1 MSINTFLD
9 PEIEIDK
16 REVRLL
22 GLAFLFLLAVSF
34 SIAIAASVR
43 ENDWLI
49 SIESVR
55 HFIILPVWA
64 IGIFTIVR
72 SLRRYFPSRDPYLL
86 PVAALLS
93 GWGMLTI
100 WRLDPIFGAR
110 QLVWFLLA
118 LTLLFFILRTKP
130 DLNWL
135 REYRYL
141 WLSAGVILLASTLIF
156 GTNPS
161 GAEPRLWL
169 GCCGIYFQPSEPLR
183 LLLIVFLASYFADRM
198 VFRWID
204 KRPSL
209 FSSLAPLLVV
219 WAFSISFLFI
229 QRDLGTM
236 TLFIFLLAVLLYIAS
251 SRWEVLLAAGLFTL
265 AGSAAGFFFLDI
277 IRTRFDAWINP
288 WLDSI
293 GGSYQIVQSLIAL
306 AAGGIIGRGPGN
318 GSPGIVPAAHT
329 DFIFSAI
336 TEEWGM
342 LGALGMIALFA
353 IFVARGLKIAS
364 CLHSPFD
371 KLLAA
376 GIAVAIGLQTIMII
390 GGVIRFLPMTG
401 ITVPFVSYGGSSLIT
416 SFVALGL
423 LLVLSNR
430 ASRIAESSRPLLVT
444 QAFFSIAWAS
454 LAIMVAWWT
463 IVRGPDLVARFDN
476 PRRAIAERY
485 SRRGSILDSRG
496 EILAESDDIR
506 GSYQRTVLSGS
517 YSSVVG
523 YHSAFYGQ
531 TGIEASMDD
540 FLRGNTGFDPLQ
552 LATSTFL
559 RGYPPYGL
567 DVRLTL
573 NAQLQISVA
582 QLMQGSRGAVVVLD
596 SMNGRILALVSSP
609 SFDPNTLA
617 DDWETLIARQDAPL
631 LNRASQ
637 SQYQPGMLLS
647 PLLVALAAD
656 QELVDINAPSDIQ
669 LEPVIFQGQQFDCSQ
684 SPPLTKTAT
693 LGNAVRY
700 GCPGPIVELAELLG
714 GEWIQDALAT
724 LNFYQA
730 VKIGIEST
738 KPADLD
744 PIQNGTAAQL
754 AAIGQ
759 GDLTV
764 TPLQVARAYAA
775 LFNQGILPV
784 LELVRSYQNA
794 DGDWVALAGDESPHA
809 ILSAEATQIV
819 VTAAKEH
826 QELIRS
832 FGYLASAGPIG
843 GKIAWY
849 LASDRQNRLVVIVLE
864 SDSIDRA
871 ETIGLAVLQHL
882 NSPTAP

>member
-1 MSINTFLD
+1 MSINTFLEPD
-9 PEIEIDK
+9 SEIDK
-16 REVRLL
+16 REVQLL
-22 GLAFLFLLAVSF
+22 GLAFFFLLAVAF

-43 ENDWLI
+43 ENSWLI
-49 SIESVR
+49 SIESLQ

-64 IGIFTIVR
+64 IGTFTIVR
-72 SLRRYFPSRDPYLL
+72 SLRRFFPRRDPYLL
-86 PVAALLS
+86 PVAAFLS
-93 GWGMLTI
+93 GWGMLAI
-100 WRLDPIFGAR
+100 WRLDPVFGVR
-110 QLVWFLLA
+110 QLVWFSFA

-130 DLNWL
+130 DLKWL

-161 GAEPRLWL
+161 ADEPRLWL

-198 VFRWID
+198 VFRWIA

-209 FSSLAPLLVV
+209 FTSLAPLLVV
-219 WAFSISFLFI
+219 WAFSLSFLFI

-265 AGSAAGFFFLDI
+265 AGSTAGFFFLDI
-277 IRTRFDAWINP
+277 IRTRFEAWINP
-288 WLDSI
+288 WVDPI

-306 AAGGIIGRGPGN
+306 GAGGVFGRGPGN
-318 GSPGIVPAAHT
+318 GSPSIVPAAHT

-336 TEEWGM
+336 AEEWGM

-353 IFVARGLKIAS
+353 IFVARGLKIAAY
-364 CLHSPFD
+364 LQTPFD

-430 ASRIAESSRPLLVT
+430 TSRKAESSRPLLVT
-444 QAFFSIAWAS
+444 QAGFSIAWAS
-454 LAIMVAWWT
+454 LAIIVAWWA
-463 IVRGPDLVARFDN
+463 IYRGPNLVTRSDN
-476 PRRAIAERY
+476 PRRAISERY
-485 SRRGSILDSRG
+485 SRRGSILDSNG
-496 EILAESDDIR
+496 QILAESDSVR
-506 GSYQRTVLSGS
+506 GSHQRTVLANS

-531 TGIEASMDD
+531 TGIERSMDE
-540 FLRGNTGFDPLQ
+540 FLRGNLGFDALNF
-552 LATSTFL
+552 AINSFL
-559 RGYPPYGL
+559 RGYPPHGL

-573 NAQLQISVA
+573 NAELQVSVA
-582 QLMQGSRGAVVVLD
+582 ELMQGSPGALVLLD
-596 SMNGRILALVSSP
+596 SSNGHILALVSSP
-609 SFDPNTLA
+609 SFDPNTLTE
-617 DDWETLIARQDAPL
+617 DWEALIAREDAPL

-637 SQYQPGMLLS
+637 SQYQPGMLLT

-656 QELVDINAPSDIQ
+656 QELIDIHALSTSTF
-669 LEPVIFQGQQFDCSQ
+669 EPINIQGQQIGCSRI
-684 SPPLTKTAT
+684 PPAAT
-693 LGNAVRY
+693 IANLRNAVRY
-700 GCPGPIVELAELLG
+700 GCPGPIAEVAEGLG
-714 GEWIQDALAT
+714 GEWILDALASF
-724 LNFYQA
+724 NFHQA
-730 VKIGIEST
+730 VEIGIDS
-738 KPADLD
+738 AQAVDLD
-744 PIQNGTAAQL
+744 PLLAGTATQL

-775 LFNQGILPV
+775 LINQGIIPV
-784 LELVRSYQNA
+784 LELVDSYQNA
-794 DGDWVALAGDESPHA
+794 DGDWVVLTDDESPHVV
-809 ILSAEATQIV
+809 LSAEVAQIV
-819 VTAAKEH
+819 LTAAEEY
-826 QELIRS
+826 QDGIRGFS
-832 FGYLASAGPIG
+832 YLASAGPIG
-843 GKIAWY
+843 GQIAWF
-849 LASDRQNRLVVIVLE
+849 LASDLHGRLVVAVLE
-864 SDSIDRA
+864 SDSLDKA
-871 ETIGLAVLQHL
+871 ETIGLAAL
-882 NSPTAP
+882 NLLTASTP